1 MNEMNGFQRRR
12 EQKKNA
18 ILQAALALFMKSG
31 VQKVTVSEIAE
42 EANVSQVTIYNYF
55 DTKEMLTQAVLA
67 YYVNQVWDEQKKL
80 LDSDIPFQD
89 KIRQIIFNKN
99 EYAKQIH
106 ENFFQYF
113 LDDYSTG
120 KSTVHEL
127 YTNEAIP
134 RMIRFFNE
142 GKEQG
147 LIDPNLSNEA
157 ILLYLQM
164 FKDYFQQK
172 EVSQHVLPI
181 TEDLTKLFFYGIVG
195 NRDE

>member
-1 MNEMNGFQRRR
+1 MNGFQRRR